1 MEGLC
6 CSLAVSLFSDQGG
19 WKYMEDMTQIM
30 LELKPKEEKEDIVA
44 ARRRAA
50 NCPGQDAKGATGAAT
65 LGSSPPP
72 LAPHGYKAS
81 VAFFAVCNGHGGQ
94 EVAHFAHQNL
104 WPFIKK
110 QKGFRSTKPETVM
123 DYMIRNVQCHLIWS

>member
-30 LELKPKEEKEDIVA
+30 LECQEKGSH
-44 ARRRAA
+44 
-50 NCPGQDAKGATGAAT
+50 CPGLDAKGATGAAT
-65 LGSSPPP
+65 LGSSPLHPP
-72 LAPHGYKAS
+72 PS
-81 VAFFAVCNGHGGQ
+81 VAFFAVCNGHSGQ

-110 QKGFRSTKPETVM
+110 QKGFRSTEPATGCVTLRKEM
-123 DYMIRNVQCHLIWS
+123 SNCHLIWS